1 MPLLEEFKYAD
12 ITRKIIGCAM
22 SAHSYLGNACLP
34 KLQRRQGFQEIIYQ
48 KALAYEFQLV
58 QLEFERELEMDIFY
72 KDMIEPLGTRRV
84 DFVVEDKV
92 LVELKATT
100 ELEPSHYAQVL
111 NYLRAFKLEVGLL
124 INFGEKSLK
133 YKRLILTPNRK

>member
-22 SAHSYLGNACLP
+22 SAHSYSGN
-34 KLQRRQGFQEIIYQ
+34 GFQEIIYQ

>member
-1 MPLLEEFKYAD
+1 MPLLEEFKYAE
-12 ITRKIIGCAM
+12 I
-22 SAHSYLGNACLP
+22 
-34 KLQRRQGFQEIIYQ
+34 IIYQ
-48 KALAYEFQLV
+48 KALAYEFQQV
-58 QLEFERELEMDIFY
+58 HLEFERELEMDIFY

-111 NYLRAFKLEVGLL
+111 NYLRAFKVEVALL